1 MNKVFRQGIRHGI
14 PIALGYLSVSFAFGM
29 KAVGDGLTVLQAVL
43 ISMTNVTS
51 AGQIAAVPLMVGG
64 ASLAEMALTQL
75 TINLRYALMSLSLSR
90 KLDGSMGTL
99 QRMIFSF
106 ANTDEIFAVASSQ
119 PGKVGKYY
127 LYGLMLTPWI
137 GWSLGTFLGAA
148 AGTLLPEFVRTALG
162 IAIYGM
168 FLAIILPPARKSR
181 PVRFVVL
188 AAPGGGGCR
197 MKWSMFLPYLAVT
210 AGVTYLI
217 RMLPLTVFRREIK
230 SRFVRSFLA
239 YIPYAV
245 LGAMTFPDVF
255 YSTGDMRTAICGVA
269 VAVLLAWRGR
279 SLLTVAVAACCA
291 VALAQG
297 FLLLV

>member
-1 MNKVFRQGIRHGI
+1 MSGAFRKGIRHGI

-51 AGQIAAVPLMVGG
+51 AGQFAALPLMAAN

-99 QRMIFSF
+99 QRLIFSF

-119 PGKVGKYY
+119 PGKVGKHY
-127 LYGLMLTPWI
+127 LYGLMLAPWI
-137 GWSLGTFLGAA
+137 GWSLGTFLGGA
-148 AGTLLPEFVRTALG
+148 AGTLLPAFVRTALG

-188 AAPGGGGCR
+188 V
-197 MKWSMFLPYLAVT
+197 AV
-210 AGVTYLI
+210 GLS
-217 RMLPLTVFRREIK
+217 LCFR
-230 SRFVRSFLA
+230 
-239 YIPYAV
+239 YIPGLNTV
-245 LGAMTFPDVF
+245 SSGFVII
-255 YSTGDMRTAICGVA
+255 ICGVLA
-269 VAVLLAWRGR
+269 ATAGAWRFP
-279 SLLTVAVAACCA
+279 AEEDAA
-291 VALAQG
+291 
-297 FLLLV
+297 